1 MSWVADIVA
10 GFFRS
15 LFTWLE
21 TMRQDKARVEAERD
35 SAVDSADDQTDDV
48 IQEIADERSKVSQ
61 SSDADDIARRLRE
74 RKSTRG
80 SDS

>member
-1 MSWVADIVA
+1 VSWVADIVA

-21 TMRQDKARVEAERD
+21 TMRRDKARVEAERD
-35 SAVDSADDQTDDV
+35 SAVASVDDETDDI

-80 SDS
+80 SNS

>member
-21 TMRQDKARVEAERD
+21 AMRQDKARVEAERD
-35 SAVDSADDQTDDV
+35 SAVASVDDETDD
-48 IQEIADERSKVSQ
+48 IIGEIADERSKVSQ
-61 SSDADDIARRLRE
+61 SSDADDIAKRLRS
-74 RKSTRG
+74 RKSDG
-80 SDS
+80 